1 MEKIRGK
8 VQKLLMSEPPLLLN
22 HSTMGER
29 KKRCEVQQ
37 DPLWKWL
44 ATIKVSSVDLINL
57 QTRMEGEKGA
67 VSLALL
73 CCLMIKITKRQVREA
88 V

>member
-1 MEKIRGK
+1 
-8 VQKLLMSEPPLLLN
+8 MSEPPLLLN

-57 QTRMEGEKGA
+57 QTKMEGEKGA
-67 VSLALL
+67 VSLA
-73 CCLMIKITKRQVREA
+73 MIKITKRQVRE
-88 V
+88 VVKKTDILR